1 LEALEIDDELGAAYA
16 VLGWI
21 GFYYDWD
28 WGASERNYRQAL
40 DITPGDFSARLGY
53 AHLLSNTYRS
63 EEAIREVDRAL
74 AADSLSPLAGTLKS
88 QFLFYAGGYAEAHEQ
103 LQRTFKISPAFWI
116 GQVLLGR
123 MYLREGRH
131 DDAVAEFTK
140 ATDAGVWTPRA
151 LAAYTYA
158 VSGRR
163 DEALR
168 MLTEMVGS
176 PGSAAPPYLVALVHL
191 GLDDRPQALTW
202 LERAYE
208 EKDVRMVFLGVD
220 PLWAT
225 LRDEERFANLLRR
238 MNL

>member
-1 LEALEIDDELGAAYA
+1 MPSRCFEQA
-16 VLGWI
+16 VH
-21 GFYYDWD
+21 
-28 WGASERNYRQAL
+28 L
-40 DITPGDFSARLGY
+40 D
-53 AHLLSNTYRS
+53 TYRS
-63 EEAIREVDRAL
+63 EEAIREVDLAL
-74 AADSLSPLAGTLKS
+74 AADHMSPLAGTLKS

-131 DDAVAEFTK
+131 DDAAAEFTK
-140 ATDAGVWTPRA
+140 AADAGVWMPRA

-163 DEALR
+163 DEARR
-168 MLTEMVGS
+168 MLTEMVA

-191 GLDDRPQALTW
+191 GLDDIPEALTW

-220 PLWAT
+220 PLWT
-225 LRDEERFANLLRR
+225 PLRDEERFADLLKR